1 MSVLTK
7 IFVVLLVVLSLLLS
21 AATVTYV
28 NTVDATRKSLDAAEA
43 RISNLTAEKS
53 ELAQTTSAALANYE
67 NKIAEA
73 SRREAALRE
82 QLTGIERM
90 LASRDAELA
99 QARLD
104 VTLARADLSKLS
116 SAVSAAVSMSD
127 QLQQIVASLRSDN
140 DRLRSENGDLNVA
153 LTDRIN
159 TLDVTE
165 TQRRILA
172 EQLTEARRRI
182 DQLSGAL
189 SDRGVDPNRLA
200 ETGLSGG
207 APAIAGIIRSTQ
219 VIAEIPYATISLGVE
234 DGVKTGMEFKIVDAN
249 TSRFLGIL
257 TVVQTDANESI
268 GRLTGP
274 DVKSVAAGAMVR
286 TQL

>member
-1 MSVLTK
+1 VSVLTK

-53 ELAQTTSAALANYE
+53 ELAQTTSASLANYE

-189 SDRGVDPNRLA
+189 SDRGVDPARLA
-200 ETGLSGG
+200 ETGLSAG
-207 APAIAGIIRSTQ
+207 APAIAGVIRSTQ
-219 VIAEIPYATISLGVE
+219 VIADISYATISLGVE
-234 DGVKTGMEFKIVDAN
+234 DGVKNGMEFKIVDAN

-257 TVVQTDANESI
+257 TVVQTDSNESI

>member
-1 MSVLTK
+1 VSVLTK

-28 NTVDATRKSLDAAEA
+28 NTVDATRKQLDAAEA
-43 RISNLTAEKS
+43 RITNLNAEKG
-53 ELAQTTSAALANYE
+53 ELAQTTSASLANYE

-82 QLTGIERM
+82 QVTGIERM
-90 LASRDAELA
+90 LASRDTELA

-104 VTLARADLSKLS
+104 VTLARADLNKLN
-116 SAVSAAVSMSD
+116 SAVSAAVSMSG
-127 QLQQIVASLRSDN
+127 QLQQVVASLRSDN
-140 DRLRSENGDLNVA
+140 DRLRAENGDLNVS

-189 SDRGVDPNRLA
+189 SDRGVDPARLA
-200 ETGLSGG
+200 ETGLSAG
-207 APAIAGIIRSTQ
+207 APAIAGVIRSTQ

-234 DGVKTGMEFKIVDAN
+234 DGVKAGMEFKIVDAS

-257 TVVQTDANESI
+257 TVVRTDSNESI

-274 DVKSVAAGAMVR
+274 EVKSVAAGAMVR